1 MFAEAELTYAP
12 YGWRAKIG
20 FMLPSSCLVYEQEF
34 AAVAAQHDGVIGISA
49 RMPVQTTD
57 LAGLTEMNGHIASA
71 VAQLV
76 DADPDVVVY
85 MCTSGSFL
93 DGNVGDAGIRNRIE
107 SLTGKPTTST
117 SLAVLTA
124 LESLDV
130 SSVVLLS
137 PYDHEIAERE
147 VGWLVANGV
156 SVVDHQHLDIRD
168 NLKRGAFPP
177 EQSLRH
183 ALALDWA
190 SADGIFLSCANIP
203 YAEIVDDLGA
213 STGRLVV
220 TSSMATTWHAL
231 GMAGV
236 VTALDRR
243 A

>member
-1 MFAEAELTYAP
+1 MPTPTSWSTCALRGVSWTATWAT
-12 YGWRAKIG
+12 RASG
-20 FMLPSSCLVYEQEF
+20 TVSSR
-34 AAVAAQHDGVIGISA
+34 S
-49 RMPVQTTD
+49 R
-57 LAGLTEMNGHIASA
+57 
-71 VAQLV
+71 
-76 DADPDVVVY
+76 
-85 MCTSGSFL
+85 
-93 DGNVGDAGIRNRIE
+93 E
-107 SLTGKPTTST
+107 SPTTST

-124 LESLDV
+124 LESLDI